1 MGFGAL
7 QNKRHIDLVRLDI
20 EEHAVDVFESIKK
33 LAENKDF
40 AAGILFE
47 THFPK
52 NDDTHHNMR
61 KQLERLC
68 ELGYFPK

>member
-1 MGFGAL
+1 MSFGAL
-7 QNKRHIDLVRLDI
+7 QNMRRTILLRMDI

-33 LAENKDF
+33 SAEDKDF